1 MYIGVKGAASP
12 PQSTM
17 IVPTDPPNFT
27 KCVADARK
35 GLPSAANQSD
45 SQLRAE
51 CAALFRSLESQ
62 VMDFLIRA
70 DWHSAEGR
78 DRHITVTSKE
88 VMRAFAQYKR
98 EAYPKPG
105 AFERFLKESGQTI
118 SDVLFRVRVNLIYQ
132 RLIAQF
138 QARLKLGPNAAQ
150 SAVDRAAR
158 EHWRPLTY
166 CQKSYTTFDCAHTFG
181 AP

>member
-1 MYIGVKGAASP
+1 MYVAAKGNSEP
-12 PQSTM
+12 GGPV

-27 KCVADARK
+27 KCVADVRR

-51 CAALFRSLESQ
+51 CAQLFTALESE

-70 DWHSAEGR
+70 DWHSAQAR
-78 DRHITVTSKE
+78 DRHITVTRKE
-88 VMRAFAQYKR
+88 VMRAFAQDKR
-98 EAYPKPG
+98 KAYPKPG
-105 AFERFLKESGQTI
+105 AFKRFLKESGQTI
-118 SDVLFRVRVNLIYQ
+118 SDVLFRVRVNLIYK

-138 QARLKLGPNAAQ
+138 EARLKLGPNAAQ

-166 CQKSYTTFDCAHTFG
+166 CHESYTMFDCAHTFG